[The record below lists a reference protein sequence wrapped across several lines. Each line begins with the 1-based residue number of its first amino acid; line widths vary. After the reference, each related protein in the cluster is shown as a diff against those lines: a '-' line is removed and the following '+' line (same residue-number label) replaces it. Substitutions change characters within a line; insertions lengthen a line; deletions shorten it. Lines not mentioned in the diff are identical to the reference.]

1 MVQQCFQVFI
11 KKSKQKKVENKLN
24 DNLVSIVSGD

>member
-11 KKSKQKKVENKLN
+11 KKSKQKKVENKLS